1 MKLYHGPFIT
11 AYSSIIFIC
20 CNVMRSLR
28 TMHCRPVWVPPHG
41 GDHRK
46 CRPSTVHWRVSRR
59 PRASRM
65 ARGYV
70 VQSGGPFRLRSTTR
84 QRAATSRGGGCVSL
98 PHPVSHHPA
107 TVANRVRLPRASS
120 RSALRAARADGDVP
134 SSTFGE
140 RAAKLLQSGAVNRW
154 PLTSQSRPRWL
165 PSEFARR
172 RDARRDNLCCPYFA
186 NPAPLAPST
195 RRIRPCNAS
204 RSLLL
209 VF

>member
-1 MKLYHGPFIT
+1 MLQCDAQPTHDALQTRLGIAAWWRPSKMP
-11 AYSSIIFIC
+11 AV
-20 CNVMRSLR
+20 NR
-28 TMHCRPVWVPPHG
+28 TLARLASPTSVPHG
-41 GDHRK
+41 LR
-46 CRPSTVHWRVSRR
+46 
-59 PRASRM
+59 
-65 ARGYV
+65 YV